1 MTKDLNHGICN
12 IEYNCI
18 NLPSRVEFLDGSRV
32 LYTYDAKGTK
42 LRTDYYINPMSAV
55 VPQAAN
61 EQGASS
67 ATNLKHTWTDYYGN
81 FIYENDTLKQTLIEG
96 GYISYEYPQNT
107 AVTSISQLAPTYHFY
122 VQDHLGNNR
131 LVVDE
136 GGTIEQINHYY
147 PFGGLMGESKNIS
160 SNQRYKYNGKEFDRM
175 HGLDWYDYG
184 ARFHDPAT
192 VRWFSV
198 DQLAEKYKGIS
209 PYVYCANDPVKH
221 IDPDGRIVKIWYGPK
236 GNEKCFTFTGFH
248 GKKSIRVPNNAFVK
262 AVIKAYV
269 YNAKNGGGKKFIEA
283 AYSKKTIYIDD
294 ARLYNGGDDEYK
306 NENSQLTVHW
316 NPDMGIVTTEGG
328 LQSPATQLEHE
339 VDHAIDAATNAH
351 DHNIKNDPGTIIGT
365 GPGYDPQ
372 YDTKEERRVITGSE
386 AETAK
391 ANGEATR
398 KNHQGT
404 PYRTAGPTTTRL
416 YTPKRR

>member
-1 MTKDLNHGICN
+1 
-12 IEYNCI
+12 
-18 NLPSRVEFLDGSRV
+18 
-32 LYTYDAKGTK
+32 
-42 LRTDYYINPMSAV
+42 
-55 VPQAAN
+55 
-61 EQGASS
+61 
-67 ATNLKHTWTDYYGN
+67 
-81 FIYENDTLKQTLIEG
+81 
-96 GYISYEYPQNT
+96 
-107 AVTSISQLAPTYHFY
+107 
-122 VQDHLGNNR
+122 
-131 LVVDE
+131 
-136 GGTIEQINHYY
+136 
-147 PFGGLMGESKNIS
+147 
-160 SNQRYKYNGKEFDRM
+160 M
-175 HGLDWYDYG
+175 HGLNTYDYG
-184 ARFHDPAT
+184 ARQYNPVTARWDRMDP
-192 VRWFSV
+192 
-198 DQLAEKYKGIS
+198 LCEKYYSVS
-209 PYVYCANDPVKH
+209 PYVYCGNNPVNKF
-221 IDPDGRIVKIWYGPK
+221 DPDGRIVKIWYGPK

-351 DHNIKNDPGTIIGT
+351 DHNIRNDPGTIIGT